1 MDPVTGE
8 IPPMYS
14 MSDFRNTYKILGMSS
29 IDEEIDCNFYYK
41 IHSNN
46 NDQYEFFDFIMECVD
61 NNFIRDF
68 DVIVGDRAPYHMGGV
83 NEHLEELLWENYN
96 ILLIWLP
103 ARTPE
108 WNPVELVWSLLQRR
122 LGIIPLNFYKIHG
135 RDSIAHLAALIL
147 DEMTYEDVHKSYI
160 KCFF

>member
-1 MDPVTGE
+1 
-8 IPPMYS
+8 
-14 MSDFRNTYKILGMSS
+14 
-29 IDEEIDCNFYYK
+29 
-41 IHSNN
+41 
-46 NDQYEFFDFIMECVD
+46 MECVD

-83 NEHLEELLWENYN
+83 NEHLEELLWENHN

-135 RDSIAHLAALIL
+135 KDSIAHLAALIL

>member
-1 MDPVTGE
+1 
-8 IPPMYS
+8 
-14 MSDFRNTYKILGMSS
+14 MSS
-29 IDEEIDCNFYYK
+29 IDEEIDCNFYDK

-46 NDQYEFFDFIMECVD
+46 KDQYDFFDFIMECVD
-61 NNFIRDF
+61 NNFVREY
-68 DVIVGDRAPYHMGGV
+68 DVIVGDRAPYHTGGI
-83 NEHLEELLWENYN
+83 NKHLEDIMCDNYH

-122 LGIIPLNFYKIHG
+122 LGIIPLAFYKEHG
-135 RDSIAHLAALIL
+135 KDSIAYLAGSIL
-147 DEMTYEDVHKSYI
+147 DRISYQDVYKSYI